1 MVVCFRP
8 DSSAFETECLA
19 QQGQELLEKW
29 EARARGLRPR
39 MEITSDGLTLGAG
52 TVFAKMAR
60 DRRGAARLALDDEP
74 RVTALLA
81 TANERP
87 VEVRVLVK
95 LWRA

>member
-1 MVVCFRP
+1 
-8 DSSAFETECLA
+8 
-19 QQGQELLEKW
+19 
-29 EARARGLRPR
+29 
-39 MEITSDGLTLGAG
+39 MEITSDGLTLGGG